1 MQSSKRGI
9 ELISSVVLYL
19 PVHCRWFVEHIGLIL
34 LLPLYGCW
42 ATTTCRAA
50 LRSERSG
57 MAKELKKRWETLP
70 GRPKFEALVSKDKER
85 YQNVLMEGINTL
97 GS

>member
-1 MQSSKRGI
+1 M
-9 ELISSVVLYL
+9 
-19 PVHCRWFVEHIGLIL
+19 HCRWFVEHIGLL
-34 LLPLYGCW
+34 LLLHPQYGCW

-50 LRSERSG
+50 LSMSGRSG

-70 GRPKFEALVSKDKER
+70 GRSKFESLASKDKER
-85 YQNVLMEGINTL
+85 YKNVLMEGINTL